1 MKQIDAT
8 YKGYRIK
15 YRRAGEL
22 WAIIWPENSGL
33 ALSEIPR
40 ATIAEGKEV
49 LEERVKQAI
58 DADIQQRLQDI

>member
-1 MKQIDAT
+1 MEIDAT

-22 WAIIWPENSGL
+22 WALIWPENSGL

-40 ATIAEGKEV
+40 ATIAEGQKV
-49 LEERVKQAI
+49 LEERVKQTI
-58 DADIQQRLQDI
+58 DADIQGRLQGI